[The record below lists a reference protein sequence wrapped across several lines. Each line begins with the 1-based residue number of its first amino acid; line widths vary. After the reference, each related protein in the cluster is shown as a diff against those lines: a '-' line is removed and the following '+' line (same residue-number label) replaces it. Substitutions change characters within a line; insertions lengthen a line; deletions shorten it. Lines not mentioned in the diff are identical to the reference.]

1 MSTETD
7 SLGLVGLIPRILVAA
22 TKSVQSLYKTVEY
35 VKGPTKTLG
44 RLQVELRGLTS
55 LAPRS
60 GSVGIRQIYTKFNP
74 IFLVSMGL
82 DMVVG

>member
-35 VKGPTKTLG
+35 VKGP
-44 RLQVELRGLTS
+44 RLLEGCKLNFEVLLVLH
-55 LAPRS
+55 LAPA
-60 GSVGIRQIYTKFNP
+60 Q
-74 IFLVSMGL
+74 LE
-82 DMVVG
+82 